1 MNYPVWEVPGIG
13 GAWVIGI
20 ISIFHV
26 LIAWFAVGG
35 GLYLPVAEAKL
46 YKEGREDWLP
56 VLKNHSR
63 FFLIITSVF
72 GAVSGVGIWFAIG
85 LVHPEAT
92 STLIHNFVFGWAIE
106 WVFFVIELA
115 AAAVYY
121 LTWDRIPK
129 ELHLKV
135 GYLYAISSFLTLV
148 IINGILAFMLTPGS
162 AWLSVAGTGKEA
174 SVFWL
179 AFFNP
184 TYFPSL
190 VMRMLACLS
199 LAGIYALISYSRVT
213 APDLEKTKGEM
224 IRWSAKWLLPMLIGM
239 PLVLIWFLAAT
250 PQEHRGILELGM
262 STTMT
267 GGFTQVTRIAM
278 LSILT
283 TFTIAGVV
291 YFFAYKGPRY
301 FTTSHAIMILG
312 LAAIA
317 TASTEYAR
325 ETLRKPYVIGSHM
338 YSNGVRKSD
347 VAKFNQEG
355 YLAFSMWKPASVDP
369 VENGRAMFRGQCM
382 SCHTESGYRSMT
394 KLLQGRNRAN
404 IDKLIKMLHD
414 MPEDSPY
421 RKYMPPVVGKP
432 EELDALGAFLATL
445 SAGSQPAVAE
455 KDKTV
460 KVASNAAKTVS
471 Q

>member
-1 MNYPVWEVPGIG
+1 MNYPVWEVPKIG

-35 GLYLPVAEAKL
+35 GIYLPVAESKL
-46 YKEGREDWLP
+46 YKEGREDFLP
-56 VLKNHSR
+56 VLKQHSR
-63 FFLIITSVF
+63 LFLILTSVF

-85 LVHPEAT
+85 LVHPEGT

-129 ELHLKV
+129 EVHLKV
-135 GYLYAISSFLTLV
+135 GYLYAIASTLTLV
-148 IINGILAFMLTPGS
+148 IINGILAFMLTPGD
-162 AWLSVAGTGKEA
+162 AWLNVAGTGKES

-190 VMRMLACLS
+190 IMRFLACLS

-213 APDLEKTKGEM
+213 DERLERSRAAM
-224 IRWSAKWLLPMLIGM
+224 IRWSAKWLMPMLMLM
-239 PLVLIWFLAAT
+239 PLVMFWFLAAT
-250 PQEHRGILELGM
+250 PMENRALLELGM
-262 STTMT
+262 STSAP
-267 GGFTQVTRIAM
+267 GAFTQVTRIAM

-283 TFTIAGVV
+283 TVTIGGVV
-291 YFFAYKGPRY
+291 YFFAVKGPKY
-301 FTTSHAIMILG
+301 FSTGHAASVLF

-325 ETLRKPYVIGSHM
+325 ETLRKPWVIGSHM

-347 VAKFNQEG
+347 VPKFNAEG
-355 YLAFSMWKPASVDP
+355 YLTQSVWKPDMSDP
-369 VENGRAMFRGQCM
+369 VKVGKAMFTGQCM
-382 SCHTESGYRSMT
+382 SCHTTSGYRSMQR
-394 KLLQGRNRAN
+394 LLQGRDRKN
-404 IDKLIKMLHD
+404 IEKMLAMLHN

-421 RKYMPPVVGKP
+421 RKYMPPLVGKA
-432 EELDALGAFLATL
+432 EEIAGLASYLATL
-445 SAGSQPAVAE
+445 SQPPMPVPGEQVAQVR
-455 KDKTV
+455 K
-460 KVASNAAKTVS
+460 
-471 Q
+471 